1 MRLELLFLRIFCF
14 QHKYFNSIKVRLEHL
29 NYAQAKNAYAN
40 FNSIKVR
47 LERNLPCGCVD
58 LVCYFNSI
66 KVRLELG
73 ETFNQVSPFKLF
85 QFHKGAIRTKRF
97 WLVIITCSYFNSI
110 KVRLE
115 LINSLMLQLFPKFQF
130 HKGAIRTLRLRCCGQ
145 SRTPFQFH
153 KGAIR
158 TSILILWWMVVVHF
172 NSIKVRLELSAAASL

>member
-1 MRLELLFLRIFCF
+1 MVLPS
-14 QHKYFNSIKVRLEHL
+14 YFNSIKVRLEHL

-40 FNSIKVR
+40 
-47 LERNLPCGCVD
+47 
-58 LVCYFNSI
+58 FNSI

-172 NSIKVRLELSAAASL
+172 NSIKVRLELYTPWGLPTAFFHFNSIKVRLERINSSFSCFSV